1 MGINRI
7 IGEKL
12 MLDWFTYLADWITY
26 SLFGFPAEGRFAG
39 AIHFF
44 IEDSSKILVLLVVLI
59 YLIAVVRATLNP
71 EKVRYYLQGKHRF
84 IGYILG
90 SIFGSITPFCS
101 CSSIPLFMGFVSARI
116 PLGVTIAFLLT
127 SPLINEVVV
136 VMLGSLLGLKFTLMY
151 IAIGLLLGM
160 SAGLLVDLLK
170 GERWLVPFL
179 AQQYQRDDVLPELE
193 YSSQS
198 MSLAERHQFAKNE
211 MLTIFKRIWKWVV
224 IGVAIGAVIH
234 GAIPTAW
241 FSEHLGAKQW
251 WSVPVATLLAIPMY
265 VNATAIVPIIES
277 LLLKGVPLGTTLAF
291 CMSAVAV
298 SLPEFMMLK
307 QVMSSRLLLLIAA
320 YLLIALSLIGWFFNL
335 VNF

>member
-1 MGINRI
+1 
-7 IGEKL
+7 
-12 MLDWFTYLADWITY
+12 MLNWFTYLADWITF
-26 SLFGFPAEGRFAG
+26 SLLGLASESRLADSV
-39 AIHFF
+39 HFF
-44 IEDSSKILVLLVVLI
+44 IEDTSKILVLLIVLI
-59 YLIAVVRATLNP
+59 YSIAIVRATLDA
-71 EKVRYYLQGKHRF
+71 EKVRYYLQGKNRF
-84 IGYILG
+84 SGYFLG
-90 SIFGSITPFCS
+90 SVFGSITPFCS

-136 VMLGSLLGLKFTLMY
+136 VMLGSLLGLKFTIMY
-151 IAIGLLLGM
+151 IAIGLTLGM
-160 SAGLLVDLLK
+160 TAGFLVDLIK

-179 AQQYQRDDVLPELE
+179 AEKYQQTGKLPELDHT
-193 YSSQS
+193 QQI
-198 MSLAERHQFAKNE
+198 MTLTERHQFAKKE
-211 MLTIFKRIWKWVV
+211 MLDIFKRIWKWVV

-234 GAIPTAW
+234 GAIPADW

-265 VNATAIVPIIES
+265 INATAIVPILES

-307 QVMSSRLLLLIAA
+307 QVMNTRLLMFIGA
-320 YLLIALSLIGWFFNL
+320 YLLIALSLIGWLFNA

>member
-1 MGINRI
+1 
-7 IGEKL
+7 
-12 MLDWFTYLADWITY
+12 MLDWFTYFADWVTY
-26 SLFGFPAEGRFAG
+26 SLFGLSSDSKFAD

-44 IEDSSKILVLLVVLI
+44 IEDTCKILVLLIVLI

-71 EKVRYYLQGKHRF
+71 EKVRFYLQGKNRF
-84 IGYILG
+84 LGYILG
-90 SIFGSITPFCS
+90 SIFGSVTPFCS

-136 VMLGSLLGLKFTLMY
+136 VMLGTLLGLQFTLMY
-151 IAIGLLLGM
+151 ISIGLLLGI
-160 SAGLLVDLLK
+160 SAGFLIDAIK
-170 GERWLVPFL
+170 GERWLAPFI
-179 AQQYQRDDVLPELE
+179 AQQYKRDDAIPVFE
-193 YSSQS
+193 YQHKV
-198 MSLAERHQFAKNE
+198 MTLAERHQFAKKE
-211 MLTIFKRIWKWVV
+211 MLTIFTRIWKWVV

-234 GAIPTAW
+234 GAIPAIW

-251 WSVPVATLLAIPMY
+251 WSVPIATLLAIPMY
-265 VNATAIVPIIES
+265 VNATAIVPILES

-320 YLLIALSLIGWFFNL
+320 YLLVALSLLGWLFNT

>member
-1 MGINRI
+1 
-7 IGEKL
+7 
-12 MLDWFTYLADWITY
+12 MLDWFTYFADWLTY
-26 SLFGFPAEGRFAG
+26 SLFSLSPASKLGS

-44 IEDSSKILVLLVVLI
+44 IEDTSKILVLLLLLI

-71 EKVRYYLQGKHRF
+71 EKVRYYLQGKNRF
-84 IGYILG
+84 SGYILG
-90 SIFGSITPFCS
+90 SIFGSVTPFCS

-116 PLGVTIAFLLT
+116 PIGVTIAFLLT

-151 IAIGLLLGM
+151 ISIGLLLGI
-160 SAGLLVDLLK
+160 SAGFLIDLIK
-170 GERWLVPFL
+170 GERWLAPFL
-179 AQQYQRDDVLPELE
+179 ARQYAGNAARQELAFQRTK
-193 YSSQS
+193 
-198 MSLAERHQFAKNE
+198 MTLAERHQFAKKE
-211 MLTIFKRIWKWVV
+211 MLNIFTRIWKWVIV
-224 IGVAIGAVIH
+224 GVAIGAVIH
-234 GAIPTAW
+234 GAIPAIW

-251 WSVPVATLLAIPMY
+251 WSVPVAAFLAIPMY
-265 VNATAIVPIIES
+265 ANATAIVPILES

-307 QVMSSRLLLLIAA
+307 QVMRVRLLILIAG
-320 YLLIALSLIGWFFNL
+320 YLLLALSLLGWFFNV

>member
-1 MGINRI
+1 
-7 IGEKL
+7 
-12 MLDWFTYLADWITY
+12 MLEWFTYLADWITY
-26 SLFGFPAEGRFAG
+26 SLFGLAAESKFA
-39 AIHFF
+39 AAMHFF
-44 IEDSSKILVLLVVLI
+44 IEDTSKILVLLIVLI

-90 SIFGSITPFCS
+90 SFFGSVTPFCS

-160 SAGLLVDLLK
+160 TAGLLIDLIK

-179 AQQYQRDDVLPELE
+179 AEQYKRNDALPELE
-193 YSSQS
+193 YSHKK
-198 MSLAERHQFAKNE
+198 MTLTERHQFAKQE
-211 MLTIFKRIWKWVV
+211 MLSIFTRIWKWVI
-224 IGVAIGAVIH
+224 IGVAIGALIH
-234 GAIPTAW
+234 GAIPAVW

-251 WSVPVATLLAIPMY
+251 WSVPAATLLAIPMY
-265 VNATAIVPIIES
+265 VNATAIVPILES

-320 YLLIALSLIGWFFNL
+320 YLLVALSLLGWFFNA

>member
-1 MGINRI
+1 
-7 IGEKL
+7 
-12 MLDWFTYLADWITY
+12 MLAWFTYFADWVTY
-26 SLFGFPAEGRFAG
+26 TLLGISADSQFAG

-44 IEDSSKILVLLVVLI
+44 VEDTSKILVLLLVLI
-59 YLIAVVRATLNP
+59 YFIAIVRATLNP

-90 SIFGSITPFCS
+90 SIFGSVTPFCS

-136 VMLGSLLGLKFTLMY
+136 VMLGSLLGLKFTITY
-151 IAIGLLLGM
+151 IAIGLFLGM
-160 SAGLLVDLLK
+160 FAGFLVDLIK

-179 AQQYQRDDVLPELE
+179 AKQYANTDSFVEVE
-193 YSSQS
+193 YAHKK
-198 MSLAERHQFAKNE
+198 MDLAARHKFAKE
-211 MLTIFKRIWKWVV
+211 ETLTIFKRIWKWVI

-234 GAIPTAW
+234 GAIPAEW

-251 WSVPVATLLAIPMY
+251 WSVPLAALLAIPMY
-265 VNATAIVPIIES
+265 VNATAIVPILES

-307 QVMSSRLLLLIAA
+307 QVMNKRLLLLIAG
-320 YLLIALSLIGWFFNL
+320 YLLVAMSLLGWLFNAF
-335 VNF
+335 NF

>member
-1 MGINRI
+1 
-7 IGEKL
+7 
-12 MLDWFTYLADWITY
+12 MLDWFTYFADWVTY
-26 SLFGFPAEGRFAG
+26 SLFALSAESKFAD

-44 IEDSSKILVLLVVLI
+44 IEDTSKILVLLIVLI

-71 EKVRYYLQGKHRF
+71 EKVRYYLQGKNRF
-84 IGYILG
+84 LGYILG
-90 SIFGSITPFCS
+90 SIFGSVTPFCS

-136 VMLGSLLGLKFTLMY
+136 VMLGSLLGLQFTLMY
-151 IAIGLLLGM
+151 IAIGLFLGI
-160 SAGLLVDLLK
+160 SAGLLIDIIK
-170 GERWLVPFL
+170 GERWLAPFL
-179 AQQYQRDDVLPELE
+179 AQQYKRDGALPELE
-193 YSSQS
+193 YQEKA
-198 MSLAERHQFAKNE
+198 MTLAERHQFAQKE
-211 MLTIFKRIWKWVV
+211 VLTIFTRIWKWVV
-224 IGVAIGAVIH
+224 IGVAIGAFIH
-234 GAIPTAW
+234 GAIPAIW

-265 VNATAIVPIIES
+265 VNATAIVPILES

-307 QVMSSRLLLLIAA
+307 QVMNSRLLLLIGA
-320 YLLIALSLIGWFFNL
+320 YLLVALSLLGWLFNA

>member
-1 MGINRI
+1 
-7 IGEKL
+7 
-12 MLDWFTYLADWITY
+12 MLDWFTYLADWVTY
-26 SLFGFPAEGRFAG
+26 SLFGIAIDSQFAD
-39 AIHFF
+39 AVHFF
-44 IEDSSKILVLLVVLI
+44 VEDTSKILVLLLVLI
-59 YLIAVVRATLNP
+59 YIIAVVRATLNP

-90 SIFGSITPFCS
+90 SFFGSVTPFCS

-136 VMLGSLLGLKFTLMY
+136 VMLGSLLGLKFTIIY
-151 IAIGLLLGM
+151 VAIGLFLGM
-160 SAGLLVDLLK
+160 LAGFLVDLIK

-179 AQQYQRDDVLPELE
+179 AKQYANTDTTTEIE
-193 YSSQS
+193 YSHKK
-198 MSLAERHQFAKNE
+198 MTLRERHEFAKE
-211 MLTIFKRIWKWVV
+211 ETLTIFRRIWKWVI
-224 IGVAIGAVIH
+224 IGVGIGAVIH
-234 GAIPTAW
+234 GAIPAEW

-251 WSVPVATLLAIPMY
+251 WSVPLSTLLAIPMY
-265 VNATAIVPIIES
+265 VNATAIVPILES

-307 QVMSSRLLLLIAA
+307 QVMSKRLLMFIGS
-320 YLLIALSLIGWFFNL
+320 YLLIAMSLLGWIFNIVVL
-335 VNF
+335 

>member
-1 MGINRI
+1 
-7 IGEKL
+7 
-12 MLDWFTYLADWITY
+12 MLAWFTYLADWLTY
-26 SLFGFPAEGRFAG
+26 SLFNLVPDSRLTG
-39 AIHFF
+39 AVHFF
-44 IEDSSKILVLLVVLI
+44 IEDTSKILVLLVVLI

-71 EKVRYYLQGKHRF
+71 EKVRYYLQGKNRF
-84 IGYILG
+84 LGYILG
-90 SIFGSITPFCS
+90 SIFGSVTPFCS

-136 VMLGSLLGLKFTLMY
+136 VMLGSLLGLKFTLIY
-151 IAIGLLLGM
+151 ISIGLLLGI
-160 SAGLLVDLLK
+160 SAGFLIDLIK
-170 GERWLVPFL
+170 GERMLVAFL
-179 AQQYQRDDVLPELE
+179 AQQYKRQDDMPDIAYEQNKMTLF
-193 YSSQS
+193 
-198 MSLAERHQFAKNE
+198 ERHQFAKQE
-211 MLTIFKRIWKWVV
+211 MLTIFSRVWKWVLL
-224 IGVAIGAVIH
+224 GVAIGAVIH
-234 GAIPTAW
+234 GAIPATW
-241 FSEHLGAKQW
+241 FSEHLGARQW

-307 QVMSSRLLLLIAA
+307 QVMTTRLLIMIAA
-320 YLLIALSLIGWFFNL
+320 YLLVALSLIGWLFNA

>member
-1 MGINRI
+1 
-7 IGEKL
+7 
-12 MLDWFTYLADWITY
+12 MLDWFTYLADWVTY
-26 SLFGFPAEGRFAG
+26 VVFSISKESKFAG

-44 IEDSSKILVLLVVLI
+44 IEDTSKILVLLVVLI

-71 EKVRYYLQGKHRF
+71 EKVRCYLQGKNRF
-84 IGYILG
+84 LGYMLG
-90 SIFGSITPFCS
+90 SIFGSVTPFCS

-136 VMLGSLLGLKFTLMY
+136 VMLGSLLGLKFTIIY
-151 IAIGLLLGM
+151 ISIGLLLGM
-160 SAGLLVDLLK
+160 TAGFLIDAVR
-170 GERWLVPFL
+170 GERWLAPFL
-179 AQQYQRDDVLPELE
+179 AQQYQRNDALPELE
-193 YSSQS
+193 YEDKL
-198 MSLAERHQFAKNE
+198 MTLADRHQFAKQE
-211 MLTIFKRIWKWVV
+211 MLTIFKRIWKWVI

-234 GAIPTAW
+234 GAVPATW

-265 VNATAIVPIIES
+265 VNATAIVPILES

-307 QVMSSRLLLLIAA
+307 QVMSSRLLILIGA
-320 YLLIALSLIGWFFNL
+320 YLLVALSLLGWLFNA